1 MDKKYHVEYLP
12 IAKEDLSG
20 IVEYIQIDDPSAAQ
34 NFLDQVDD
42 AISRLETFPYMG
54 LVPKDIR
61 LMHLNYRV
69 LIILIIGNYLIFYVV
84 LDEIIEIRR
93 ILHGKR
99 QFRFL
104 L

>member
-12 IAKEDLSG
+12 IAKEDLFG
-20 IVEYIQIDDPSAAQ
+20 IFGYIQIDDPSAAQ
-34 NFLDQVDD
+34 SFLDQVDD

-54 LVPKDIR
+54 SVPKDIR

-69 LIILIIGNYLIFYVV
+69 LIIGNYLVFYVV
-84 LDEIIEIRR
+84 LGEIIEIRR

-99 QFRFL
+99 QFSFL
-104 L
+104 I

>member
-1 MDKKYHVEYLP
+1 MNKKYYVEYLP
-12 IAKEDLSG
+12 VAKEDLFS

-34 NFLDQVDD
+34 NFLNQIDES
-42 AISRLETFPYMG
+42 ISKLETFPYMG
-54 LVPKDIR
+54 SVPKDIR

-69 LIILIIGNYLIFYVV
+69 LIIGNYLVFYVV
-84 LDEIIEIRR
+84 LDEIVEIRR

-99 QFRFL
+99 QFGFL

>member
-1 MDKKYHVEYLP
+1 MNKKYYVEYLP
-12 IAKEDLSG
+12 IAKEDLFS

-42 AISRLETFPYMG
+42 AISKFETFPYMG
-54 LVPKDIR
+54 SVPKDTR

-69 LIILIIGNYLIFYVV
+69 LIIGNYIVFYVV
-84 LDEIIEIRR
+84 LDKIVEIRR

-99 QFRFL
+99 QFSFL

>member
-12 IAKEDLSG
+12 IAQEDLIS
-20 IVEYIQIDDPSAAQ
+20 IVKYIQMDDPSSAQ
-34 NFLDQVDD
+34 TLLDEEDQT
-42 AISRLETFPYMG
+42 ISKLETFPYMG
-54 LVPKDIR
+54 AIPKDMR

-69 LIILIIGNYLIFYVV
+69 QIIGNYLVFYVV

-99 QFRFL
+99 QYSFL
-104 L
+104 I